1 MLAVAAMTI
10 LAACSKENTGTTP
23 NGVVNPDATTAYA
36 KVSISMPKSL
46 GTRAEDQFAAG
57 ELEESTI
64 TTIKLAFYDETGTY
78 VGYGEPKDPSKFALS
93 QKGTN
98 ASVEKDYETQIFV
111 VKLNAADA
119 DPKKVVAFI
128 NTEIPSCSLTAL
140 ENGYEFS
147 DAVAESNKFVMTNA
161 GYYAS
166 GNFKMAVDIDK
177 TYIFDTE
184 KDATDN
190 QSEKTIEIY
199 VERLAAKITL
209 DKKPEIAKEANYHV
223 YNVAGQEMSLD
234 FTPQYW
240 APTGTAKSEFLVKTP
255 FTSHKDES
263 WTSGDHRS
271 FWAEGVAYGFTFD
284 KYYNDSKL
292 ADTNPL
298 SYVTFNNVMEGE
310 NINLSKFG
318 HAMGTSAY
326 VREHTTGLGVK
337 DENIIANTYAIVAGT
352 YKVSLAE
359 GNDETDVAG
368 WYKDEGGSNI
378 DFFLIATSQTTY
390 TIYNK
395 SQMIGHLL
403 YLNGVE
409 SVSESNGD
417 TDVTTYPTECEDNSL
432 AFITGYLDLKYDA
445 EKGRYCLAKVED
457 SSDLYDG
464 EKKTAIDVE
473 HLEKTTL
480 MKNYHFENGA
490 AYFNVLIQHYK
501 DDSNKDKDVYGVV
514 RNHSYVLTISKIE
527 NLGAPLNSEE
537 HEDKDDP
544 IIPDPSEL
552 KDHFINADIQ
562 VLGWHVIADD
572 DVTL

>member
-1 MLAVAAMTI
+1 MKKTFVLSMLAVAAMTI

-23 NGVVNPDATTAYA
+23 TGVVNPDATTAYA

-46 GTRAEDQFAAG
+46 GTRAEDPFAAG

-140 ENGYEFS
+140 ENGYEF
-147 DAVAESNKFVMTNA
+147 DGAVAESDNFVMTNA
-161 GYYAS
+161 GYYEEGGA
-166 GNFKMAVDIDK
+166 FKMAVEISPAK
-177 TYIFDTE
+177 IFDTE
-184 KDATDN
+184 DEA
-190 QSEKTIEIY
+190 KTAGEIEIY

-209 DKKPEIAKEANYHV
+209 DKKPEITKEANYHV

-255 FTSHKDES
+255 FTSHKDEN

-284 KYYNDSKL
+284 KYYNMNDSKL

-352 YKVSLAE
+352 YTVSLAE

-368 WYKDEGGSNI
+368 WYKDESGSNI

-409 SVSESNGD
+409 SVSTQANGE
-417 TDVTTYPTECEDNSL
+417 THPTECTDNK
-432 AFITGYLDLKYDA
+432 FDFTEYLDLKY
-445 EKGRYCLAKVED
+445 EGGRYHLAAGSGD
-457 SSDLYDG
+457 PLFNG
-464 EKKTAIDVE
+464 ETEITITGD
-473 HLEKTTL
+473 EKTTL

-490 AYFNVLIQHYK
+490 AYFNVLIPH
-501 DDSNKDKDVYGVV
+501 NKEKDVYGVV

-537 HEDKDDP
+537 HEDKDEP

-562 VLGWHVIADD
+562 VLGWHVIADEN
-572 DVTL
+572 VTL